1 MGPFRPSCPFWAL
14 LASPAV
20 SLFISPGRAIHSARR
35 FLRPIGWRGKTPFA
49 EDLEGSII
57 FERDRIAVAPD
68 DTEIA
73 YSVYGES
80 GPWIAL
86 VPGFVCPDNFWKYL
100 LPELAADHRVI
111 VYDLRG
117 LGRSGTP
124 RAPGYRAMNLSPA
137 DFAIPKQTRDLE
149 AILDQ
154 EGVDRITLIGHSMG
168 GQIIL
173 EAWGR
178 DRERI
183 TGLVMLTAP
192 FESPMRTFYGRD
204 LTNVFRAVRAMTAFM
219 PRPAILGYRALI
231 LANPSITHQGAMLMR
246 SLGPEARLDDMI
258 PYYNHMAFLDPFVV
272 LMMAE
277 SMRAHSAASLL
288 PQIDIPFLIVSA
300 DLDTFTP
307 PAVATVMHEAVLHSE
322 LVTIP
327 GAGHAAVIEK
337 PTEINNAVRNFLT
350 HHSL

>member
-1 MGPFRPSCPFWAL
+1 MYL
-14 LASPAV
+14 T
-20 SLFISPGRAIHSARR
+20 SPGRAIESARR
-35 FLRPIGWRGKTPFA
+35 FLRPIGWRGKTPLA
-49 EDLEGSII
+49 EDLDGSMV
-57 FERDRIAVAPD
+57 FDRAKIAVSTD
-68 DTEIA
+68 GTEIA
-73 YSVYGES
+73 YSVYGDS
-80 GPWIAL
+80 GPWVAL

-137 DFAIPKQTRDLE
+137 DFAIPKQARDLE

-154 EGVDRITLIGHSMG
+154 EEVDRVTLIGHSMG

-173 EAWGR
+173 EAYGR
-178 DRERI
+178 DRSRI
-183 TGLVMLTAP
+183 VGLVMLTAP

-204 LTNVFRAVRAMTAFM
+204 LTNLFRAVRAMAAFM
-219 PRPAILGYRALI
+219 PRPAILAYRAVI

-246 SLGPEARLDDMI
+246 TLGPEARLTDMI
-258 PYYNHMAFLDPFVV
+258 PYYNHIAFLDPFVV

-288 PQIDIPFLIVSA
+288 PEIAAPVLIVSA

-307 PAVATVMHEAVLHSE
+307 PAVATVMHESVPDSE
-322 LVTIP
+322 LVNIP

-337 PTEINNAVRNFLT
+337 PDEINASVRAFLSK
-350 HHSL
+350 HSL